1 MTTRTNYS
9 REITPKLGGKNVT
22 VCGWV
27 QDTRVLG
34 NLIFINIRDRYGFA
48 QATLAK
54 KTITPEL
61 FSIARNLGKEDV
73 IAVSGK
79 VKPSEQAPN
88 GAEIIPEKIE
98 LLSKAGVPLP
108 LDVSGKIESELDTRL
123 NARFMDLRIPRNRA
137 IFVIR
142 SHLVNSLHEAM
153 DKEGFIQVQTPKIV
167 KAGAESG
174 ATLFKINFFG
184 QEAFLSQSPQLY
196 KQTLMAAGL
205 ERVYEFGP
213 LFRAEASDTIRHLSE
228 FYGFDA
234 EMSFINSEEDVM
246 QALEKAISF
255 AFSEVRKRAKEEL
268 ELLRVEVRVPK
279 TPFPRIRV
287 EDAGTMLEKVNGK
300 LTPEGDMDTENE
312 KLFGKLMSESGQELY
327 FLTRYPTSVRPFY
340 LMRAENPF
348 ETRSFDLEFKGMEMA
363 SGGQREHRYDAL
375 IKSLHEK
382 GLRPEA
388 FNHYLEAFRYGMPPH
403 GGFGLGIDR
412 LVQQML
418 NLPNVRETILFPRDR
433 SRMAP

>member
-1 MTTRTNYS
+1 
-9 REITPKLGGKNVT
+9 
-22 VCGWV
+22 
-27 QDTRVLG
+27 
-34 NLIFINIRDRYGFA
+34 
-48 QATLAK
+48 
-54 KTITPEL
+54 
-61 FSIARNLGKEDV
+61 
-73 IAVSGK
+73 
-79 VKPSEQAPN
+79 
-88 GAEIIPEKIE
+88 
-98 LLSKAGVPLP
+98 
-108 LDVSGKIESELDTRL
+108 
-123 NARFMDLRIPRNRA
+123 
-137 IFVIR
+137 
-142 SHLVNSLHEAM
+142 
-153 DKEGFIQVQTPKIV
+153 
-167 KAGAESG
+167 
-174 ATLFKINFFG
+174 
-184 QEAFLSQSPQLY
+184 PQLY